1 MTAEGISYNDARYD
15 KVLRQKDR
23 T

>member
-23 T
+23 A